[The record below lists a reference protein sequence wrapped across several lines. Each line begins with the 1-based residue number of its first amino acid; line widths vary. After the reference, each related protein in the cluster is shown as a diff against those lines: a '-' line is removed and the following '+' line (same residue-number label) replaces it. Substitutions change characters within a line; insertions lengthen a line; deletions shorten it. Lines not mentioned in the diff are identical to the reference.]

1 MCITVL
7 RTHLMRGIETYY
19 TLTDDATNVTK
30 NCEVREINFT
40 YANKT
45 ESREV
50 EFYKCPIT
58 KIRHE
63 IISGYFVPKQ
73 TDFYITKGWTKQPSK
88 TIFMLRES
96 NTTDNLCVLGEYF
109 WMDS

>member
-19 TLTDDATNVTK
+19 TLTEDAENVTK
-30 NCEVREINFT
+30 ACEKREVTFWWV
-40 YANKT
+40 NKT
-45 ESREV
+45 ESKEV

-58 KIRHE
+58 KIRHQ
-63 IISGYFVPKQ
+63 IISGFFVPKQ
-73 TDFYITKGWTKQPSK
+73 TDFYITRGWTKAPGK

-96 NTTDNLCVLGEYF
+96 NSTDNLCVLGEYF
-109 WMDS
+109 WVDS